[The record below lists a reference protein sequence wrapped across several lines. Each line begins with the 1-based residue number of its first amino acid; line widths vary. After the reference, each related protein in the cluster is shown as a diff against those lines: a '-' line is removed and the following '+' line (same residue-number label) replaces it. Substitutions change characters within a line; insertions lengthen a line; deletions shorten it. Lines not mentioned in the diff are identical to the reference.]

1 MNDRP
6 TAVELLGAVRRFLQ
20 REVVPVLE
28 GPLRYHARVAANV
41 VAVVAREIE
50 AEEQQ
55 LEAECERLG
64 RLLGRE
70 EPPPASPA
78 SRDALRSAVRA
89 GTEEIARRI
98 RAGEADSGP
107 WRDALV
113 THLRA
118 TVADKLDVARPPRSD

>member
-6 TAVELLGAVRRFLQ
+6 TAVELLGAVRRFLE
-20 REVVPVLE
+20 REVVPALE
-28 GPLRYHARVAANV
+28 GPRRYHARVAANV
-41 VAVVAREIE
+41 VAVVARQIE
-50 AEEQQ
+50 VEEQQ
-55 LEAECERLG
+55 LEAEWKRLG

-70 EPPPASPA
+70 EPPPAG
-78 SRDALRSAVRA
+78 RDTLRSAVRA

-107 WRDALV
+107 WRDALIA
-113 THLRA
+113 HLRA

>member
-6 TAVELLGAVRRFLQ
+6 TAVELLGAVRRFLE
-20 REVVPVLE
+20 REVVPALE
-28 GPLRYHARVAANV
+28 GPRRYHARVAANV
-41 VAVVAREIE
+41 VGVVAREIE
-50 AEEQQ
+50 VEEQQ
-55 LEAECERLG
+55 LGAEWERLG

-78 SRDALRSAVRA
+78 SRDALRSSVRA

-107 WRDALV
+107 WRDALIV
-113 THLRA
+113 HLRA

>member
-6 TAVELLGAVRRFLQ
+6 TAAELLGAVRRFLE
-20 REVVPVLE
+20 REVVPALE
-28 GPLRYHARVAANV
+28 DPGRYHARVAANV

-50 AEEQQ
+50 VEEQQ
-55 LEAECERLG
+55 LEAEWERLG

-70 EPPPASPA
+70 EPPPAG
-78 SRDALRSAVRA
+78 RDALGSAIRA
-89 GTEEIARRI
+89 GTEEIAHRI

-107 WRDALV
+107 WRDALI

-118 TVADKLDVARPPRSD
+118 TVADKLDVARPPRND

>member
-6 TAVELLGAVRRFLQ
+6 TAVELLGAVRRFLE
-20 REVVPVLE
+20 REVVPALE

-41 VAVVAREIE
+41 VAVVAREI
-50 AEEQQ
+50 AVEEQQ
-55 LEAECERLG
+55 LEAEWERLG
-64 RLLGRE
+64 RLLGRD
-70 EPPPASPA
+70 EPPPAS
-78 SRDALRSAVRA
+78 RDTLRSAVRA

-107 WRDALV
+107 WRDALIA
-113 THLRA
+113 HLRA

>member
-6 TAVELLGAVRRFLQ
+6 TAVELLGVVRRFLE
-20 REVVPVLE
+20 REVVPALE
-28 GPLRYHARVAANV
+28 GPRRYHARVAANV

-50 AEEQQ
+50 VEEQQ
-55 LEAECERLG
+55 LGAEWERLG

-70 EPPPASPA
+70 EPPPASRA
-78 SRDALRSAVRA
+78 ALRSAVRDRS
-89 GTEEIARRI
+89 EVIAQRI
-98 RAGEADSGP
+98 RAGDADSGP

-113 THLRA
+113 SHLRA